1 MANWRIGEYM
11 KGVYIVG
18 ASGSIG
24 TQTLDV
30 IREYHNEFKVVGLS
44 LGRDLIKAKQIIE
57 EFKPEIICL
66 REKKELDLSYKPII
80 VYGDEG
86 LLKIASYHK
95 FDKEVF
101 VNALVG
107 ISGLMPTVVAINS
120 KKDIALANKETLV
133 VAGDIIKSLIK
144 DKGVQ
149 LTPIDSEH
157 SAILECLQGENKKD
171 VKRLII
177 TASGGSFRDKTR
189 EELIDVTKE
198 MALAHPNW
206 SMGSKITID
215 SATMMNKGFEVI
227 EAHHLFDIPY
237 NKIDTILHKE
247 SIVHSMVEYDDG
259 VIKAAIGSAD
269 MHTPIAYAIRYPKHE
284 HITNK
289 PLNLIGLNL
298 HFEELSMDRYPC
310 LEYAYYAVS
319 RGGVYP
325 AVLNAANEAAVWLF
339 LNDKIKFLDIEK
351 IIYDEIHN
359 DKYESYDYSLDT
371 IIKISNQIMNSIK
384 ERYEK

>member
-1 MANWRIGEYM
+1 M

>member
-1 MANWRIGEYM
+1 M

-107 ISGLMPTVVAINS
+107 ISGLMSTVVAINS

-269 MHTPIAYAIRYPKHE
+269 MHTPIAYALRYPKHE

>member
-1 MANWRIGEYM
+1 M

-86 LLKIASYHK
+86 LLKVASYHK

-269 MHTPIAYAIRYPKHE
+269 MHTPIAYALRYPKHE

-325 AVLNAANEAAVWLF
+325 AVLNASNEAAVWLF
-339 LNDKIKFLDIEK
+339 LNDRIKFLDIEK

>member
-1 MANWRIGEYM
+1 M

-24 TQTLDV
+24 TQTIDIV
-30 IREYHNEFKVVGLS
+30 REYSNEFKIIGLS
-44 LGRDLIKAKQIIE
+44 VGHDLVKAKKIIE
-57 EFKPEIICL
+57 EFKPEIVCL
-66 REKKELDLSYKPII
+66 RKKEDISLSYNPII

-86 LLKIASYHK
+86 LLKIASYRK
-95 FDKEVF
+95 LEKEIF

-107 ISGLMPTVVAINS
+107 ISGLMPTVIAINS

-144 DKGVQ
+144 DNNVS

-177 TASGGSFRDKTR
+177 TASGGSFRNKTR
-189 EELIDVTKE
+189 EELVGVTKE

-206 SMGSKITID
+206 TMGSKITID

-237 NKIDTILHKE
+237 EKIDTILHPE
-247 SIVHSMVEYDDG
+247 SIVHSMVEYNDG

-269 MHTPIAYAIRYPKHE
+269 MHTPIAYALRYPKHE
-284 HITNK
+284 PITNK
-289 PLNLIGLNL
+289 PLDLIGLSLN
-298 HFEELSMDRYPC
+298 FKELSFDRYPC
-310 LEYAYYAVS
+310 LKYAYDAVYK
-319 RGGVYP
+319 GGIYP

-339 LNDKIKFLDIEK
+339 LNDKIEFLDIEK
-351 IIYDEIHN
+351 IIYDEINN
-359 DKYESYDYSLDT
+359 DKYLSYDYTLDNV
-371 IIKISNQIMNSIK
+371 IKVSYMIMNNIK
-384 ERYEK
+384 ERYE

>member
-1 MANWRIGEYM
+1 M

-227 EAHHLFDIPY
+227 EAHHLFDISY

-269 MHTPIAYAIRYPKHE
+269 MHTPIAYALRYPKHE

>member
-1 MANWRIGEYM
+1 M

-24 TQTLDV
+24 TQTIDIV
-30 IREYHNEFKVVGLS
+30 REYSNEFKIIGLS
-44 LGRDLIKAKQIIE
+44 VGHDLVKAKQIIE
-57 EFKPEIICL
+57 EFKPEIVCL
-66 REKKELDLSYKPII
+66 RKKEDISLSYNPII

-86 LLKIASYHK
+86 LLKIASYRK
-95 FDKEVF
+95 LEKEIF

-107 ISGLMPTVVAINS
+107 ISGLMPTVIAINS

-144 DKGVQ
+144 DNNVS

-177 TASGGSFRDKTR
+177 TASGGSFRNKTR
-189 EELIDVTKE
+189 EELVGVTKE

-206 SMGSKITID
+206 TMGSKITID

-237 NKIDTILHKE
+237 EKIDTILHPE
-247 SIVHSMVEYDDG
+247 SIVHSMVEYNDG

-269 MHTPIAYAIRYPKHE
+269 MHTPIAYALRYPKHE
-284 HITNK
+284 PITNK
-289 PLNLIGLNL
+289 PLDLIGLSLN
-298 HFEELSMDRYPC
+298 FKELSFDRYPC
-310 LEYAYYAVS
+310 LKYAYDAVYK
-319 RGGVYP
+319 GGIYP

-339 LNDKIKFLDIEK
+339 LNDKIEFLDIEK
-351 IIYDEIHN
+351 IIYDEINN
-359 DKYESYDYSLDT
+359 DKYLSYDYTLDN
-371 IIKISNQIMNSIK
+371 IIKVSYMIMNNIK
-384 ERYEK
+384 ERYE